1 MAPALSILVP
11 VVDYDCSQLVSDLLR
26 KGDEEG
32 VSLEILL
39 GDDHSQLAATQAML
53 VALGQLP
60 GVRVLGSG
68 VRLGRARNR
77 NRLAEVAKGEWLL
90 FMDCDAAVP
99 EAFSLRTYVDAGS
112 RAPVVCGGL
121 RHPSEN
127 PCPEATLRYKYE
139 READQRRA
147 AVFRSEH
154 PYAQLS
160 TFNLLVRR
168 NVFMDIRFD
177 ESIVEY
183 GYEDTLFGVEL
194 QRRGIPVLHID
205 NPVLHMGLEPNAVFL
220 RKTETSLRTLRRI
233 EGKMQGHSRLL
244 ATVAKLRS
252 LHLVSLVRLAW
263 RCTHRLLRANLLS
276 AHPSLFIFHAYKLG
290 CYLCQ
295 R

>member
-11 VVDYDCSQLVSDLLR
+11 VVDYDCAQLVSDLLR

-39 GDDHSQLAATQAML
+39 GDDHSQQAATQAML

-68 VRLGRARNR
+68 ARLGRARNR
-77 NRLAEVAKGEWLL
+77 NRLAEAAKGEWLL
-90 FMDCDAAVP
+90 FVDCDAAVP
-99 EAFSLRTYVDAGS
+99 EAFSLRAYVDAGS

-160 TFNLLVRR
+160 TFSLLVKRE
-168 NVFMDIRFD
+168 VFMSIRFD
-177 ESIVEY
+177 EACQEY

-194 QRRGIPVLHID
+194 HRHAIPLLHID
-205 NPVLHMGLEPNAVFL
+205 NPLLHMGMEPNALFL
-220 RKTETSLRTLRRI
+220 AKTETSLRTLQRLEPRLV
-233 EGKMQGHSRLL
+233 GHSRLL
-244 ATVAKLRS
+244 ATVGKLRR
-252 LHLVSLVRLAW
+252 LHLCGPVRLGW
-263 RCTHRLLRANLLS
+263 RIFHKQLRSDLLGK
-276 AHPSLFIFHAYKLG
+276 HPSLFVFSLYKLG
-290 CYLCQ
+290 YFLCLK
-295 R
+295 